1 MRQYFVFDNIF
12 SVSSFA
18 PKLNNM
24 EVAEFVAAALLVGI
38 GSHIVFHT
46 APQYWH
52 RSARERRE
60 QALRRLDNLTR
71 DIAILKEPEPDAPAL
86 AICRIQPVF
95 RPERTSARAGEARD
109 P

>member
-1 MRQYFVFDNIF
+1 MREYFIFENIC
-12 SVSSFA
+12 SVSPFG
-18 PKLNNM
+18 PKINNM
-24 EVAEFVAAALLVGI
+24 DVAEFVAAALLVGI

-71 DIAILKEPEPDAPAL
+71 EIAVLKEPEADNAVW
-86 AICRIQPVF
+86 Q
-95 RPERTSARAGEARD
+95 SADYSRFFVPQGLRLEQARRVI
-109 P
+109 